1 MTDSLS
7 PRLPRGRHL
16 RTTLLLAT
24 GTVAVVA
31 LAGCGSG
38 STPGSSPSA
47 TPTSAS
53 SSAATA
59 TPTPTG
65 TPAPT
70 PTPTPTVAPAGTPVA
85 LACEQVLTLD
95 DVYAF
100 NPNYGS
106 APGFTA
112 TSASGTKAVQFQGLD
127 CGLLNQTSG
136 EIIEYS
142 VTQPNEPL
150 MTQLKNE
157 AVSTSQIVPTYG
169 TPPAVEGY
177 FSTTDGV
184 GLVQVFTPTYWV
196 TFSSPVFGEPGDSQ
210 AIVSAALANL
220 Q

>member
-1 MTDSLS
+1 VTDSLS
-7 PRLPRGRHL
+7 PRLPRGRLL

-31 LAGCGSG
+31 LTACASG
-38 STPGSSPSA
+38 SNPGSSPSA
-47 TPTSAS
+47 ASPSTSS
-53 SSAATA
+53 PSATA
-59 TPTPTG
+59 TPSPTE
-65 TPAPT
+65 TPT
-70 PTPTPTVAPAGTPVA
+70 PTPTPTVAPAGTPIA
-85 LACEQVLTLD
+85 LTCEQVVTLD

-106 APGFTA
+106 APGFEA
-112 TSASGTKAVQFQGLD
+112 TSAWATKAVEFQGLD

-142 VTQPNEPL
+142 VAQPNDVL

-157 AVSTSQIVPTYG
+157 AVSTSLIVPTYG

-184 GLVQVFTPTYWV
+184 GLVQVFTPTYWI
-196 TFSSPVFGEPGDSQ
+196 TFSSRVFGEPGDSEK
-210 AIVSAALANL
+210 IVTAAVANL